1 MLIRSAL
8 VILLACAAAGA
19 RAQAPGVRIE
29 ANDHPEY
36 SQAVLDRAE
45 AMLLAG
51 GQPLDANEA
60 RKLLAEPEPCEFDLP
75 PVRRVPLAAGD
86 VARLARE
93 AQVRIGWY
101 YHCKSCDYWHL
112 SLTGGYAVS
121 ADGVVATC
129 HHSIDPDGIEDMD
142 EGYLVAVDGQDRV
155 RPVVSILAADEGS
168 DVALV
173 RVEDLERNPLPLNV
187 DVVPGDA
194 AHVLSD
200 PLGNSGYFSSGTVNR
215 FYWRDP
221 ERPAPAAPRGGR
233 PWPEGRQ
240 DLHTPEGIR
249 RLQMNVSTDW
259 APGSSGC
266 AVLDGCGNAIG
277 HVSTI
282 SPLRESE
289 PGDASDRFD
298 GAVLIT
304 LHDATP
310 ARAVKILAE
319 ACRTAAGS
327 KENLSPQR

>member
-1 MLIRSAL
+1 MIRVGFAILFLSAA
-8 VILLACAAAGA
+8 VGA
-19 RAQAPGVRIE
+19 RGQAPGVRIE

-36 SQAVLDRAE
+36 SKAVLDRAD

-51 GQPLDANEA
+51 GQPLDADEA
-60 RKLLAEPEPCEFDLP
+60 RKLLAEPEPSKFDLP
-75 PVRRVPLAAGD
+75 PARRVPLAPGEI
-86 VARLARE
+86 ARLARE

-101 YHCKSCDYWHL
+101 FHCGSCDYWHL

-155 RPVVSILAADEGS
+155 RPVVSILAADAGT

-187 DVVPGDA
+187 DVAPGDA

-200 PLGNSGYFSSGTVNR
+200 PLGNSGYFSTGIVNR
-215 FYWRDP
+215 FYWR
-221 ERPAPAAPRGGR
+221 APDRAAPSAPRGGR

-240 DLHTPEGIR
+240 DLHTVEGIR
-249 RLQMNVSTDW
+249 HLQMNVSTDW
-259 APGSSGC
+259 APGSSGG
-266 AVLDGCGNAIG
+266 AVLDECGNAIG

-289 PGDASDRFD
+289 PGDESDRFD

-304 LHDATP
+304 LHNATP
-310 ARAVKILAE
+310 ARAVKILSD
-319 ACRTAAGS
+319 ACRAAAETR
-327 KENLSPQR
+327 ENLSPQR